1 MIAPAAPLVA
11 NPVRRLP
18 GMRDFSDA
26 AYRQKLAVQSRI
38 SEIIGRYGYRTLD
51 VPILESTELFLR
63 KSGGELASQMYSFND
78 PGSNAVSLR
87 PEFTSAIMRHYLES
101 GDNSEGGLSV
111 RWQYAGPVFRYDL
124 GHPPPADNS
133 GQFTQVGAELIGS
146 NSILADAELL
156 SLAAEI
162 PAELSIADFRV
173 RLADLD
179 VLDSVLD
186 TVGLSDRAR
195 AFIVANMNRIGD
207 SPDNLAATLQRADEL
222 HLVSGR
228 GLPTDEVD
236 LADAVAGL
244 PDGLARDV
252 LTGFMRWNSSPETPL
267 GRRSPDEIVDRLLRK
282 LRGGDAADAIENG
295 LELAGQLARIRGNP
309 VDTLGQVR
317 AIVTTAGADIAACE
331 RLAELVTLV
340 EDVPALDGRLEIDFS
355 LARGIAYY
363 NGIIFDIVGGSSGG
377 VLGGGGR
384 YDALAMALGG
394 ADPVPALGFAYTL
407 ESLLSAMPEPTGDP
421 AATDPVL
428 VKPAAADSNAAALRA
443 AADIR
448 RQGGV
453 AILEV
458 SESGSASEFSRT
470 ITV

>member
-1 MIAPAAPLVA
+1 MIAPAAPVVA

-18 GMRDFSDA
+18 GMRDVSDA
-26 AYRQKLAVQSRI
+26 AYRSKQAVQSRLFEVI
-38 SEIIGRYGYRTLD
+38 RRYGYLNLD

-63 KSGGELASQMYSFND
+63 KSGGELASQMYSFSD

-101 GDNSEGGLSV
+101 VDDSERRRVV

-124 GHPPPADNS
+124 GHPPPAENS

-146 NSILADAELL
+146 NGVLADAELL

-162 PAELSIADFRV
+162 PAELGIADFRV

-207 SPDNLAATLQRADEL
+207 SAENLADTLQRADEL
-222 HLVSGR
+222 HIVSGR
-228 GLPTDEVD
+228 GLPTDEED
-236 LADAVAGL
+236 LANAVHGL
-244 PDGLARDV
+244 PDGLARAV
-252 LTGFMRWNSSPETPL
+252 LTGFMRWHSSPETPL

-282 LRGGDAADAIENG
+282 LRGGDAADAIEKG
-295 LELAGQLARIRGNP
+295 LELAGQLARIQGEP
-309 VDTLGQVR
+309 TAMLGQAQ
-317 AIVTTAGADIAACE
+317 AIVTSAGADTAAYE
-331 RLAELVTLV
+331 RLAELVALV
-340 EDVPALDGRLEIDFS
+340 GNADSLAGRLEIDFS

-363 NGIIFDIVGGSSGG
+363 NGIIFDVAEDASGV

-384 YDALAMALGG
+384 YDALATALGDDD
-394 ADPVPALGFAYTL
+394 AVPALGFAYTL
-407 ESLLSAMPEPTGDP
+407 ESLLSAMPEPTGEPTKSD
-421 AATDPVL
+421 AVL
-428 VKPAAADSNAAALRA
+428 VKPATTDSNAAALRA
-443 AADIR
+443 AAEIR
-448 RQGGV
+448 SQGGV
-453 AILEV
+453 AVLEV
-458 SESGSASEFSRT
+458 SEAGSASEFSRT

>member
-1 MIAPAAPLVA
+1 MIAPAAPPVA

-18 GMRDFSDA
+18 GMRDVSDA
-26 AYRQKLAVQSRI
+26 AYRRKQAVQRRLSDVI
-38 SEIIGRYGYRTLD
+38 ARYGYTTLD

-63 KSGGELASQMYSFND
+63 KSGGDLASQMYSFSD

-101 GDNSEGGLSV
+101 AGDFERRRVV

-146 NSILADAELL
+146 NGILADAELL
-156 SLAAEI
+156 SLAAEL
-162 PAELSIADFRV
+162 PAELGIADFRV

-207 SPDNLAATLQRADEL
+207 SAENLADTLQRADEL
-222 HLVSGR
+222 HIVAGR
-228 GLPTDEVD
+228 GLPTDEAD

-244 PDGLARDV
+244 PDGLARAV
-252 LTGFMRWNSSPETPL
+252 LTGFMRWNNSPETPL

-282 LRGGDAADAIENG
+282 LRGGDAADAIEKG

-309 VDTLGQVR
+309 AAALDHVR
-317 AIVTTAGADIAACE
+317 AIVTSVGANTAAYE
-331 RLAELVTLV
+331 RLADLAALV
-340 EDVPALDGRLEIDFS
+340 EDADSLAGRLEIDFS

-363 NGIIFDIVGGSSGG
+363 NGIIFDVVGDASG
-377 VLGGGGR
+377 VALGGGGR

-394 ADPVPALGFAYTL
+394 DDAVPALGFAYTL
-407 ESLLSAMPEPTGDP
+407 ESLLSAVPGSTSEPAGSD
-421 AATDPVL
+421 AVL
-428 VKPAAADSNAAALRA
+428 VKPATTNSNAAALRA
-443 AADIR
+443 ATEIR

-458 SESGSASEFSRT
+458 SEAGSASEFSRT

>member
-1 MIAPAAPLVA
+1 MIALAAPPIP

-18 GMRDFSDA
+18 GMRDLSDA
-26 AYRQKLAVQSRI
+26 ACRGKRAVQSRL
-38 SEIIGRYGYRTLD
+38 SDAIGRYGYRQLD

-63 KSGGELASQMYSFND
+63 KSGGDLASQMYSFSD

-87 PEFTSAIMRHYLES
+87 PEFTSAIMRHYLETAS
-101 GDNSEGGLSV
+101 HAERDPVV

-124 GHPPPADNS
+124 GNPPPADNS

-162 PAELSIADFRV
+162 PVELGITDYRL

-207 SPDNLAATLQRADEL
+207 RAENLAATMQRADEL

-244 PDGLARDV
+244 PDGLARSV
-252 LTGFMRWNSSPETPL
+252 LSGFMRWNSSPETPL

-295 LELAGQLARIRGNP
+295 LALAGQLAAIRGNP
-309 VDTLGQVR
+309 ADTVEGVR
-317 AIVTTAGADIAACE
+317 TIVTAAGADASACD
-331 RLAELVTLV
+331 RLAELVALV
-340 EDVPALDGRLEIDFS
+340 SEEPALAGRLEIDFS

-363 NGIIFDIVGGSSGG
+363 NGIIFDVADGAGV

-394 ADPVPALGFAYTL
+394 PDTVPALGFAYTL
-407 ESLLSAMPEPTGDP
+407 ESLLSAMPEPACQSRQLD
-421 AATDPVL
+421 AVL
-428 VKPAAADSNAAALRA
+428 VSPAGVDSNAAALRA
-443 AADIR
+443 ASEIR

-453 AILEV
+453 AVLQV
-458 SESGSASEFSRT
+458 GDADATRGYSRT